1 MPLMRLFCF
10 RLTVRL
16 GSIIV
21 GGCCILETL
30 VTMIVLA
37 ALGGATFLR
46 TEALYYEQNMQLY
59 NPHFAFVWLIRMC
72 KTNSDST
79 YIVLMVCM
87 TLYLPCCL
95 AMMAGAYLMKRYLL
109 VPFVVFELFRL
120 LCITLMHVV
129 AMLVVKRSVNVGY
142 LIALTILG
150 TFILLLL
157 FYLWACVVALLQIL
171 KIVRSPAY
179 IAIFGDN
186 PLAPVDPPGA
196 PAAPRTHLPKGPSN
210 EPTYGLDAG
219 LNYQEQT
226 KERKRFPPV
235 ALSMAPFA
243 GSNMLWDDFRAIHSR
258 YNREI

>member
-37 ALGGATFLR
+37 ALGGAAFLK
-46 TEALYYEQNMQLY
+46 TEALYYEQNMQLF
-59 NPHFAFVWLIRMC
+59 NPHFAFVWLIKMC
-72 KTNSDST
+72 KTSSEST

-95 AMMAGAYLMKRYLL
+95 AMMAGSYLMKRYLL
-109 VPFVVFELFRL
+109 VPFVVLELFRL
-120 LCITLMHVV
+120 LCLTLMHVV

-171 KIVRSPAY
+171 KIVRSPEY

-186 PLAPVDPPGA
+186 PLAPVDPPVA
-196 PAAPRTHLPKGPSN
+196 PTRHSPNGPSN
-210 EPTYGLDAG
+210 EQAYGLDAA

-226 KERKRFPPV
+226 KERKRLPPA
-235 ALSMAPFA
+235 ALSLAPFT